1 MYAYAD
7 EASGGHLDP
16 STGEGTYMAEKAR
29 RRLRS
34 STVILGGMGA
44 LAAALTSCGSEPDKR
59 CVDRNSY
66 DTLKG
71 YRVVDSKNCSAGG
84 GSSSTSGGTSGGGYG
99 KSGRGGGA
107 GKKPVD
113 GQWYYDPSN
122 RGGKYADEGTFSKA
136 TAVNRGGFG
145 CSGSHGSGS
154 SRHGSSGG

>member
-1 MYAYAD
+1 
-7 EASGGHLDP
+7 
-16 STGEGTYMAEKAR
+16 MAEKAR

-71 YRVVDSKNCSAGG
+71 YRIVEAKNCSAGG
-84 GSSSTSGGTSGGGYG
+84 GSSSTSGTTSGTTTGKYG
-99 KSGRGGGA
+99 KSGRGGGT
-107 GKKPVD
+107 GRQPVD
-113 GQWYYDPSN
+113 AQWYYDPGNS
-122 RGGKYADEGTFSKA
+122 GGKYADDGTFSRA

-145 CSGSHGSGS
+145 CSGSHGSGGG
-154 SRHGSSGG
+154 RHGSFGG

>member
-1 MYAYAD
+1 
-7 EASGGHLDP
+7 
-16 STGEGTYMAEKAR
+16 MAEKAR

-84 GSSSTSGGTSGGGYG
+84 SSSSSSGGTSSGGSSTGGYG
-99 KSGRGGGA
+99 KQRKS
-107 GKKPVD
+107 VD
-113 GQWYYDPSN
+113 GQWYYGPDSTS
-122 RGGKYADEGTFSKA
+122 GKYADSGTFSKS

-145 CSGSHGSGS
+145 CSGS
-154 SRHGSSGG
+154 GGG

>member
-1 MYAYAD
+1 
-7 EASGGHLDP
+7 
-16 STGEGTYMAEKAR
+16 MAEKAR

-66 DTLKG
+66 DALKG
-71 YRVVDSKNCSAGG
+71 YRIVDSTNCSVG
-84 GSSSTSGGTSGGGYG
+84 GSSSSGSGTGTGGSG
-99 KSGRGGGA
+99 KSGRGGGL

-113 GQWYYDPSN
+113 GQWYYDPDN
-122 RGGKYADEGTFSKA
+122 AGGKYADQGTFSKT

-145 CSGSHGSGS
+145 CSGSGSG
-154 SRHGSSGG
+154 RHGSYGG

>member
-1 MYAYAD
+1 
-7 EASGGHLDP
+7 
-16 STGEGTYMAEKAR
+16 MAEKAR

-66 DTLKG
+66 DTLQG
-71 YRVVDSKNCSAGG
+71 YRIVDSKNCSTG
-84 GSSSTSGGTSGGGYG
+84 GSSSSGSSSSGSGGYG
-99 KSGRGGGA
+99 KAGRGGGL

-113 GQWYYDPSN
+113 GQWYYDPDN
-122 RGGKYADEGTFSKA
+122 AGGKYADEGTFSKT

-145 CSGSHGSGS
+145 CSGSGG
-154 SRHGSSGG
+154 RHGSYGG

>member
-1 MYAYAD
+1 
-7 EASGGHLDP
+7 
-16 STGEGTYMAEKAR
+16 MAEKAR

-71 YRVVDSKNCSAGG
+71 YRIVDSKNCSAGG
-84 GSSSTSGGTSGGGYG
+84 SSSSGNSGSTSTGSGKYG
-99 KSGRGGGA
+99 KTGRGGGA
-107 GKKPVD
+107 AKTPVD
-113 GQWYYDPSN
+113 GQWYYDPDN
-122 RGGKYADEGTFSKA
+122 AGGKYADEGTFSRT

-145 CSGSHGSGS
+145 CSGSGGG
-154 SRHGSSGG
+154 RHGSFGG